1 MKYLMTF
8 IWAVLLLEMVNFVLN
23 SLNSGPALNVIN
35 PIIMA
40 VVFTIF
46 IAILGAYE
54 TKQRFRSIRFI
65 VIFIKDEIR

>member
-23 SLNSGPALNVIN
+23 SLNSGAALNVIN

-46 IAILGAYE
+46 IAILGAVMKPSKGSDQYD
-54 TKQRFRSIRFI
+54 S
-65 VIFIKDEIR
+65 